1 MTSFRASDWTGT
13 IVEFWKQDG
22 SVENM
27 VFRCQRMLVIINGVL
42 IHSSN
47 QFGVSNID
55 VWTIQS
61 NIWAIFGLR
70 KRGDNPLTLPSESA
84 TAEYRNERSYEIKNI
99 FPFDWLCSNESE
111 MCQDIYTYLCLD
123 ALCSNTQYR

>member
-13 IVEFWKQDG
+13 IVEFWKQDR

-84 TAEYRNERSYEIKNI
+84 TAEYRNERHISI
-99 FPFDWLCSNESE
+99 WLVVFQWKWNVPR
-111 MCQDIYTYLCLD
+111 YLHISMFEC
-123 ALCSNTQYR
+123 TVFKYPIPVVQ